1 MLKVAVHRKLETSM
15 HPQKD
20 RGFPPMNQGSKLLKK
35 VQLSLSKMGLV
46 AKVSPQGEKEVQ
58 LQW

>member
-1 MLKVAVHRKLETSM
+1 
-15 HPQKD
+15 
-20 RGFPPMNQGSKLLKK
+20 MNQGSKPLKK